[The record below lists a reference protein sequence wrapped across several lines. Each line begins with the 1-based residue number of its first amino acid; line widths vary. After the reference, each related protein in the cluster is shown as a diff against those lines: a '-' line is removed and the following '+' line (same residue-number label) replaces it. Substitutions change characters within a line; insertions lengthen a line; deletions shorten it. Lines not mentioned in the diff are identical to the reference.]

1 MMVMILLDTD
11 HCVFFLR
18 GHASVRSA
26 FAAHAA
32 EEPAVSIITVG
43 ELYFGALRSA
53 RPEKNQA
60 ICQALIDRV
69 TVVPLDQPIM
79 RRFATIKAALAA
91 RGELL
96 EDPDL
101 LIGATAMERGVPLVT
116 HNSSHFARIQGLRL
130 EDWTG

>member
-1 MMVMILLDTD
+1 MILLDTD

-18 GHASVRSA
+18 GHPAVRSA

-32 EEPAVSIITVG
+32 DEPAISIITVG
-43 ELYFGALRSA
+43 ELHFGALRSA
-53 RPEKNQA
+53 RPDHNRSA
-60 ICQALIDRV
+60 CQALIDRV

-79 RRFATIKAALAA
+79 RQFAQIKATLAG

-101 LIGATAMERGVPLVT
+101 LIAASGKWDCAM
-116 HNSSHFARIQGLRL
+116 I
-130 EDWTG
+130 